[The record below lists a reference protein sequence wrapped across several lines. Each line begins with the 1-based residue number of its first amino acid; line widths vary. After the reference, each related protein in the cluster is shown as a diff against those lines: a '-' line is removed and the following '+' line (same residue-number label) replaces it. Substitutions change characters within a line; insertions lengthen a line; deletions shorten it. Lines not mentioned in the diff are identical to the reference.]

1 MSSPTG
7 PRRTRHARQDRPA
20 SPQRHYDAAGLAV
33 GELKRTRPELAASL
47 TLAWPGSPARA
58 PILAQMAAIDAEL
71 AARDTHP
78 T

>member
-1 MSSPTG
+1 MSW
-7 PRRTRHARQDRPA
+7 PRSAPNKTRAPGQA
-20 SPQRHYDAAGLAV
+20 SQPPQPAAGLAV
-33 GELKRTRPELAASL
+33 GELKRTRRELAASL
-47 TLAWPGSPARA
+47 ALARPGSPART

>member
-1 MSSPTG
+1 MSW
-7 PRRTRHARQDRPA
+7 PRSAPNKTRAPGQA
-20 SPQRHYDAAGLAV
+20 SQPQRHYDAAGLAV